1 MIKDDEP
8 SSSNVLENSVLT
20 GNLEN
25 YRDDIELESRNFVI
39 ENIDNESN

>member
-8 SSSNVLENSVLT
+8 SSSNVLENSALT
-20 GNLEN
+20 GNLES
-25 YRDDIELESRNFVI
+25 YRDDIELESRNFFI